1 MSPTSKSMQTQNFC
15 YKPFCI
21 KSIFRVKTLSTDGIQ
36 VFRLTFLAFFNTNLE
51 TNKLFYM
58 PPSQVPTL
66 NMLLVPNRNKIE
78 TTVLTY
84 SLAETGYQY
93 LVSE

>member
-1 MSPTSKSMQTQNFC
+1 M
-15 YKPFCI
+15 
-21 KSIFRVKTLSTDGIQ
+21 FRVKTLSTDGIQ
-36 VFRLTFLAFFNTNLE
+36 VFRLTFLAFFNTNLD